1 VFALPTWL
9 FLREIPGL
17 FHAFINTRKGRG

>member
-17 FHAFINTRKGRG
+17 LHAFNDTRKGRG